1 LEYVFDRFVRQI
13 GYAAGSG
20 LAKLVVWGIAV
31 FVVVL
36 LNLSLVYGIKRL
48 FNRYFDEINDMG
60 RKYPRIERYFIYSTI
75 IILAAIGAVHFAFVI
90 SDFTADYS
98 LPFNIFTLFALAI
111 QLSFLIMLFR
121 LTWLRDSLKSKDR
134 ENLSLAAYSSGLEKN
149 IDDIRNLKHDIKNI
163 FLTMANFIEKSGD
176 EDMKAFYRDKINP
189 FADDAIQKNDLYAKL
204 SKIGEERLKAFLFYK
219 ISQII
224 ERGVALEIEI
234 APYFNSETGLEFTDL
249 IRILGILLD
258 NAAEECMTLQNG
270 TIHVKLSLN
279 DELVSYTIRN
289 SVRPETREKGIRPG
303 VSSKGGQRGRGLVII
318 QEIIGRYEQVALNS
332 YFSHGEFVQGL
343 ICYR

>member
-1 LEYVFDRFVRQI
+1 
-13 GYAAGSG
+13 
-20 LAKLVVWGIAV
+20 
-31 FVVVL
+31 
-36 LNLSLVYGIKRL
+36 
-48 FNRYFDEINDMG
+48 
-60 RKYPRIERYFIYSTI
+60 
-75 IILAAIGAVHFAFVI
+75 
-90 SDFTADYS
+90 
-98 LPFNIFTLFALAI
+98 
-111 QLSFLIMLFR
+111 
-121 LTWLRDSLKSKDR
+121 TWLRDSLKSKDR

-163 FLTMANFIEKSGD
+163 FLTMANFVEKSGD
-176 EDMKAFYRDKINP
+176 EDMKTFYRDKINP
-189 FADDAIQKNDLYAKL
+189 FADDAIQKSDLYAKL

-258 NAAEECMTLQNG
+258 NAAEECMALQNG
-270 TIHVKLSLN
+270 TIHVKLSRN

-303 VSSKGGQRGRGLVII
+303 ISSKGGKRGRGLII
-318 QEIIGRYEQVALNS
+318 VQDIIGKYEQVALNS